1 MSLPELLRLLPFA
14 PATDRT
20 PDHRFPSMS
29 RNFSGPPDLCPAATP
44 RLSQRNKKTPCELSH
59 SGSTIAKRQLPVT
72 SNSPSSQ
79 HEQGGAECQYPGAS
93 KISRLSEKSGGIR
106 PRHASQVRAASPGR
120 GYLGPRAAAPPSHAR
135 DNPVAWGPGGV
146 PGPAGPRGRRHG
158 RPLQL
163 GPPCGW
169 PAPPRWPRSCRRPT
183 GERPKDSRR
192 ARPRQRSSPASNS
205 NGGAGNNHYFS
216 FFKIDVGFPGQVWS
230 SQVREA
236 KSRWG
241 GQRGQEPKSS
251 IA

>member
-1 MSLPELLRLLPFA
+1 
-14 PATDRT
+14 
-20 PDHRFPSMS
+20 MS

-135 DNPVAWGPGGV
+135 DNPVAWGPRGSPWARGATR
-146 PGPAGPRGRRHG
+146 PAS
-158 RPLQL
+158 
-163 GPPCGW
+163 W
-169 PAPPRWPRSCRRPT
+169 PAVAARPAMRVARAAPVAPLVPT
-183 GERPKDSRR
+183 ADRR
-192 ARPRQRSSPASNS
+192 AAQRQSACAATPAVVASIEQQRRS
-205 NGGAGNNHYFS
+205 G
-216 FFKIDVGFPGQVWS
+216 
-230 SQVREA
+230 
-236 KSRWG
+236 
-241 GQRGQEPKSS
+241 
-251 IA
+251 

>member
-44 RLSQRNKKTPCELSH
+44 KVESAQQKTPCELSH